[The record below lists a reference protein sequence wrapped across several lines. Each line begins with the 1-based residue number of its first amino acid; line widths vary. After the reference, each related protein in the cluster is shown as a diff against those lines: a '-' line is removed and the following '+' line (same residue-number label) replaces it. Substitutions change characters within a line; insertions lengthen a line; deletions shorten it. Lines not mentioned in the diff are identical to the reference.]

1 MNGLSRRKFLSMS
14 AATAGATMFTSLP
27 LLLRQALAQPAVGHS
42 LSSVRHV
49 VVLTQENRS
58 FDHYFG
64 SLNGVRGFGDRTA
77 LLLHDGNP
85 VFKQPSRSGH
95 QLPFRLD
102 TSTSSAQ
109 CVDDLDHSW
118 RGTHKAW
125 NDGRQDQWLEAKG
138 SLTMGYFSRAD
149 LPFHY
154 ALADA
159 FTICDHYHCSVMAPT
174 HPNRL
179 YLMSGTIDPNGRGG
193 GPVTSNSEPGFSWTT
208 YPERLQSAGVSWKV
222 YQNADDNYDDN
233 ALAWFNQYQD
243 ADPGTPLHDR
253 GIGSVPSISGS
264 TVADIAAAI
273 RSDAIEGRLP
283 QVSWIVGPAAYSEHP
298 NYGPAN
304 GADFIGRVLDALL
317 ANPAVWASTVLFI
330 NYDENDGYFDH
341 LQPPVPPPGTADEF
355 IDGAP
360 IGLGP
365 RVPMLVVSPWSR
377 GGYVC
382 SQVFDHTSVIRFIET
397 WSGVREPN
405 ISAWRRQVCG
415 DLTAAFDFNSVTLAV
430 PALPDTAKL
439 MAEAVQ
445 QCATLPSPTLPA
457 AQFMPIQESGTR
469 PARPLPYQPNAT
481 SRIDTEGHFRI
492 NMSNSGTDSVHYAI
506 HSNNDRGDGP
516 RQYDVAGSASIE
528 DQFHHETGDN
538 GKYDLSA
545 YGSNGFLRRF
555 TGNINGADGELEVAS
570 SYDLSSPTA
579 GKLVLSMSNNSSG
592 TATFTVKSNAYHSDG
607 PWTYQVPSGQTV
619 LDHWNVQL
627 DTDCW
632 YDLTASVDLD
642 RLFSRRFAGHLETG
656 LPGVT
661 G

>member
-1 MNGLSRRKFLSMS
+1 VNGFSRRKFLGMS

-27 LLLRQALAQPAVGHS
+27 LILRQALAAPAAGGS

-64 SLNGVRGFGDRTA
+64 GLNGVRGFGDRSA
-77 LLLHDGNP
+77 LLLRNGNP
-85 VFKQPSRSGH
+85 VFKQPNQSGH
-95 QLPFRLD
+95 QFPFRLD

-118 RGTHKAW
+118 RGTHKAC
-125 NDGRQDQWLEAKG
+125 NNGRQDQWLEAKG

-179 YLMSGTIDPNGRGG
+179 YLMSGMLDPRGSGG
-193 GPVTSNSEPGFSWTT
+193 GPVTNNGEPGFSWTT

-233 ALAWFNQYQD
+233 ALAWFSQYQD

-253 GIGSVPSISGS
+253 GISSVPSVSGS

-273 RSDAIEGRLP
+273 RSDVVEGRLP
-283 QVSWIVGPAAYSEHP
+283 QVSWIVGPAACSEHP

-304 GADFIGRVLDALL
+304 GADFIGRVLGALT
-317 ANPAVWASTVLFI
+317 ADPAVWASTVLFV

-341 LQPPVPPPGTADEF
+341 LQAPLPPPGTLDEF
-355 IDGAP
+355 VDGLP

-382 SQVFDHTSVIRFIET
+382 SQVFDHTSVIRFVET
-397 WSGVREPN
+397 WTGVREPN

-415 DLTAAFDFNSVTLAV
+415 DLTAAFDFGNSMIAI
-430 PALPDTAKL
+430 PALPDTARL
-439 MAEAVQ
+439 MAEAVE

-457 AQFMPIQESGTR
+457 TSSMPNQESGTR

-481 SRIDTEGHFRI
+481 SRADADGAFRI
-492 NMSNSGTDSVHYAI
+492 KMSNGGADSVHYAI
-506 HSNNDRGDGP
+506 HPNHHRSDGP
-516 RQYDVAGSASIE
+516 WQYDVAANGSIE
-528 DQFHHETGDN
+528 DKFRVEAEDG

-545 YGSNGFLRRF
+545 YGPNGFLRRF
-555 TGNINGADGELEVAS
+555 IGKLDAAGGQFEVVS

-579 GKLVLSMSNNSSG
+579 GKLLLEMSNNGSN
-592 TATFTVKSNAYHSDG
+592 AVIFTVRSNAYRGDG
-607 PWTYQVPSGQTV
+607 PWTYTVAPGQTV
-619 LDHWNVQL
+619 SDYWDIQL
-627 DTDCW
+627 KTDCW
-632 YDLTASVDLD
+632 YDLTASVDID
-642 RLFSRRFAGHLETG
+642 SLFSRRFAGHLETG
-656 LPGVT
+656 LPSVT

>member
-1 MNGLSRRKFLSMS
+1 VNGLSRRKFLGMS
-14 AATAGATMFTSLP
+14 AATAGATMFSSLP
-27 LLLRQALAQPAVGHS
+27 LVMRQALASPAAGGS

-49 VVLTQENRS
+49 VVLMQENRS

-77 LLLHDGNP
+77 LSLRNGDP
-85 VFKQPSRSGH
+85 AFKQPNRSGY
-95 QLPFRLD
+95 QLPFHLD
-102 TSTSSAQ
+102 TSASSAQ
-109 CVDDLDHSW
+109 CVGDLDHSW
-118 RGTHKAW
+118 RGTHRAW
-125 NDGRQDQWLEAKG
+125 NNGRQDQWIEAKG
-138 SLTMGYFSRAD
+138 ALTMGYFSRAD

-159 FTICDHYHCSVMAPT
+159 YTICDHYHCSAMAPT

-179 YLMSGTIDPNGRGG
+179 YLMSGMIDAGG
-193 GPVTSNSEPGFSWTT
+193 GGSPVTGNGESGFSWTT

-233 ALAWFNQYQD
+233 ALAWFSQYQD
-243 ADPGTPLHDR
+243 AQPGTPLYDR
-253 GIGSVPSISGS
+253 GIGSVPSVSGS

-273 RSDAIEGRLP
+273 RGDVLDGRLP
-283 QVSWIVGPAAYSEHP
+283 QVSWIVGPDTYSEHP

-304 GADFIGRVLDALL
+304 GADFIGRVLDALT
-317 ANPAVWASTVLFI
+317 ADPEVWASTVLFI

-341 LQPPVPPPGTADEF
+341 LQAPVPPPGTADEF
-355 IDGAP
+355 VDGAP

-397 WSGVREPN
+397 WTGVREPN

-415 DLTAAFDFNSVTLAV
+415 DLTAAFDFSRVMTAV
-430 PALPDTAKL
+430 AALPDTAKL
-439 MAEAVQ
+439 MAEAVR
-445 QCATLPSPTLPA
+445 QCATLPAPTAPA
-457 AQFMPIQESGTR
+457 TQSMPVQEPGTR
-469 PARPLPYQPNAT
+469 LARPLPYQPNAT
-481 SRIDTEGHFRI
+481 SRLGSDGLFRI
-492 NMSNSGTDSVHYAI
+492 SMSNSGTDSVHYAI
-506 HSNNDRGDGP
+506 HPNNYRSDGP
-516 RQYDVAGSASIE
+516 RQYDVAANGSIE
-528 DQFHHETGDN
+528 DKFHAGMHGGGN
-538 GKYDLSA
+538 YDLSA
-545 YGSNGFLRRF
+545 YGPNGFLRRF
-555 TGNINGADGELEVAS
+555 IGNLDVADGELEVVS

-579 GKLVLSMSNNSSG
+579 GKLVLSMRNGSSG
-592 TATFTVKSNAYHSDG
+592 TATFTVKSNAYRSDG
-607 PWTYQVPSGQTV
+607 PWIYRVPPGQTV

-627 DTDCW
+627 NTDCW

-642 RLFSRRFAGHLETG
+642 SLFLRRFAGHLETG